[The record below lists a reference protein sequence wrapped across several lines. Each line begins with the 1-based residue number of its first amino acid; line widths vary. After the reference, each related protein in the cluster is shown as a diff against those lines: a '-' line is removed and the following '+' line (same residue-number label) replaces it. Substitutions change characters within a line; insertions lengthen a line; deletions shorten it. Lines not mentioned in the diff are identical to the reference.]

1 MMRIKVQYDQFTRSF
16 KLVDDQF
23 KILLEGDALYDLD
36 IPLMLEGES
45 DDEPWNSPVV
55 AHA

>member
-1 MMRIKVQYDQFTRSF
+1 MIRIKVQYDQFTRSF

-23 KILLEGDALYDLD
+23 KTLLEGDALYDLD
-36 IPLMLEGES
+36 IPLMLE
-45 DDEPWNSPVV
+45 DDEVEEPWSSGFV

>member
-1 MMRIKVQYDQFTRSF
+1 MMRIKVQYDQLTRSF

-23 KILLEGDALYDLD
+23 KTLLEGDALYDLD
-36 IPLMLEGES
+36 IPLMVDGDEVE
-45 DDEPWNSPVV
+45 EPWNSPYV

>member
-36 IPLMLEGES
+36 IPLTLEGEES
-45 DDEPWNSPVV
+45 QEPWSSALV

>member
-1 MMRIKVQYDQFTRSF
+1 MMRIKVQYDQLTRSF

-23 KILLEGDALYDLD
+23 KTLLEGDALYDLD
-36 IPLMLEGES
+36 IPLIVEGDEVE
-45 DDEPWNSPVV
+45 EPWNSPYV

>member
-1 MMRIKVQYDQFTRSF
+1 MMRIKVQYDQLTRSF

-36 IPLMLEGES
+36 IPLMLEGDS
-45 DDEPWNSPVV
+45 DEEPWSSPMV

>member
-1 MMRIKVQYDQFTRSF
+1 MMRIKVQYDQLTRSF
-16 KLVDDQF
+16 KLVDNQF

-36 IPLMLEGES
+36 IPLMEGE
-45 DDEPWNSPVV
+45 DDQEPWSSPLL

>member
-1 MMRIKVQYDQFTRSF
+1 MMRIKVQYDQLTRSF

-45 DDEPWNSPVV
+45 DEEPWNSPMV

>member
-1 MMRIKVQYDQFTRSF
+1 MIRIKVQYDQLTRSF

-23 KILLEGDALYDLD
+23 KTLLEGDALYDLD
-36 IPLMLEGES
+36 LPLFIEGDSIE
-45 DDEPWNSPVV
+45 EPWSSPYV

>member
-1 MMRIKVQYDQFTRSF
+1 MMRIKVQYDQLTRSF

-36 IPLMLEGES
+36 IPLVEGDS
-45 DDEPWNSPVV
+45 DEEPWNSPMV

>member
-1 MMRIKVQYDQFTRSF
+1 MMRIKVQYDRLTRSF

-36 IPLMLEGES
+36 IPLIEADS
-45 DDEPWNSPVV
+45 DEEPWNSPMV

>member
-1 MMRIKVQYDQFTRSF
+1 MMRIKVQYDQLTRSF

-23 KILLEGDALYDLD
+23 KTLLEGDALYDLD
-36 IPLMLEGES
+36 IPLIVEGDEV
-45 DDEPWNSPVV
+45 DEPWNSPYV

>member
-36 IPLMLEGES
+36 IPLMLEADS
-45 DDEPWNSPVV
+45 DDELWNSPVV

>member
-1 MMRIKVQYDQFTRSF
+1 MMRIKVQYDQLTRSF

-36 IPLMLEGES
+36 IPLMLEGAS
-45 DDEPWNSPVV
+45 DEEPWNSPMV

>member
-1 MMRIKVQYDQFTRSF
+1 MIRIKVQYDQFTRSF

-23 KILLEGDALYDLD
+23 KTLLEGDALYDLD
-36 IPLMLEGES
+36 LPLLIEGDSVEES
-45 DDEPWNSPVV
+45 WSSPFV

>member
-16 KLVDDQF
+16 KLIDDQF
-23 KILLEGDALYDLD
+23 KTLLEGDALYDLD
-36 IPLMLEGES
+36 IPLIVEGDEV
-45 DDEPWNSPVV
+45 DEPWSSPYV

>member
-1 MMRIKVQYDQFTRSF
+1 MMRIKVQYDQLTRSF

-23 KILLEGDALYDLD
+23 KTLLEGDALYDLD
-36 IPLMLEGES
+36 IPLFIEGDSVE
-45 DDEPWNSPVV
+45 EPWSSPFV

>member
-1 MMRIKVQYDQFTRSF
+1 MMRIKVQYDEFTRSF

-23 KILLEGDALYDLD
+23 KTLLEGDALYDLD
-36 IPLMLEGES
+36 IPLMLEE
-45 DDEPWNSPVV
+45 DEVEEPWSSSFV

>member
-16 KLVDDQF
+16 KLVDDEF
-23 KILLEGDALYDLD
+23 KTLLEGDALYDLD
-36 IPLMLEGES
+36 LPLMVEGDEVE
-45 DDEPWNSPVV
+45 EPWNSPYV

>member
-23 KILLEGDALYDLD
+23 KTLLEGDALYDLD
-36 IPLMLEGES
+36 IPLMVEG
-45 DDEPWNSPVV
+45 DEVDAVWNSPYV

>member
-36 IPLMLEGES
+36 IPLMLEGDS
-45 DDEPWNSPVV
+45 DDETWNSPVV

>member
-1 MMRIKVQYDQFTRSF
+1 MMRIKVQYDRLTRSF

-23 KILLEGDALYDLD
+23 KILLEGDAVYDLD
-36 IPLMLEGES
+36 IPLLDGE
-45 DDEPWNSPVV
+45 DDQEPWNSPVV

>member
-1 MMRIKVQYDQFTRSF
+1 MMRIKVQYDELTRSF

-23 KILLEGDALYDLD
+23 KTLLEGDALYDLD
-36 IPLMLEGES
+36 LPLLIEGDSVE
-45 DDEPWNSPVV
+45 EPWSSPYV

>member
-1 MMRIKVQYDQFTRSF
+1 MMRIKVQYDQLTRSF

-36 IPLMLEGES
+36 IPLMLEG
-45 DDEPWNSPVV
+45 DDDQEVWNSPLV